1 MFTILMNK
9 NVFEPSYKDLRASLV
24 AQTVRNLP
32 SMQETQAQ
40 SLGREDPLEKG
51 MAPHSSSPAWR
62 IPWIEESGRLQSMG
76 LQKELDT
83 IWQKK
88 AKTILQFKKREK
100 KIIGGTGCL
109 LFLTYKW
116 TEVRKGVRYE
126 IKMLEYTSRRHLLK
140 WIYSLIPQNQ

>member
-51 MAPHSSSPAWR
+51 MAPHSSSPA
-62 IPWIEESGRLQSMG
+62 
-76 LQKELDT
+76 
-83 IWQKK
+83 
-88 AKTILQFKKREK
+88 
-100 KIIGGTGCL
+100 
-109 LFLTYKW
+109 
-116 TEVRKGVRYE
+116 
-126 IKMLEYTSRRHLLK
+126 
-140 WIYSLIPQNQ
+140 